1 MSWGKPCHWTVFSTL
16 WSGGGGRR
24 YVWVRWRYIFFSP
37 NWPPYVRE
45 GPISLP
51 ERCPK
56 FRHCTTNCNYGS
68 RCTKLASTFE
78 IGWCFRKW
86 WHLFVQ
92 GFDEAWHCCQ
102 WRCLGKDNKARLY
115 HIRGATGFAEFG
127 LDTSGRFSWCL
138 HSAQERLRGKSF
150 VVFLT
155 ANGACRQIDWIRKQW
170 YVSSQAVWAIL
181 QDFWSGT
188 AVPTGSAWG
197 NTNLQTGCFLQSASK
212 FLDGWNIERSKRWIW
227 AQAQDRAQFSFQT
240 GLRFTFPSLRAI
252 SLLEF
257 YHVFGVPTNIWN
269 TCNQDSLM
277 YTSWTCLVKNKEM
290 LEKKARRKKH
300 QVLRAQPR
308 ATPVPSSRIDTENV
322 ELVDVSSDADDASQ
336 ASKSAIVSPV
346 EIDPRDIDSD
356 ISMQYERNQGHVAE
370 EGKPN
375 LRCSGFNRMT
385 KMANFP
391 LGLAA
396 QKRTPQAINNLDKM
410 WGKQYILGTC
420 GGLFCELTQV
430 ENCKRK
436 WNSLFQVPRHQC

>member
-1 MSWGKPCHWTVFSTL
+1 
-16 WSGGGGRR
+16 
-24 YVWVRWRYIFFSP
+24 
-37 NWPPYVRE
+37 
-45 GPISLP
+45 
-51 ERCPK
+51 
-56 FRHCTTNCNYGS
+56 
-68 RCTKLASTFE
+68 
-78 IGWCFRKW
+78 
-86 WHLFVQ
+86 
-92 GFDEAWHCCQ
+92 
-102 WRCLGKDNKARLY
+102 
-115 HIRGATGFAEFG
+115 
-127 LDTSGRFSWCL
+127 
-138 HSAQERLRGKSF
+138 
-150 VVFLT
+150 
-155 ANGACRQIDWIRKQW
+155 
-170 YVSSQAVWAIL
+170 
-181 QDFWSGT
+181 
-188 AVPTGSAWG
+188 
-197 NTNLQTGCFLQSASK
+197 
-212 FLDGWNIERSKRWIW
+212 
-227 AQAQDRAQFSFQT
+227 
-240 GLRFTFPSLRAI
+240 
-252 SLLEF
+252 
-257 YHVFGVPTNIWN
+257 
-269 TCNQDSLM
+269 
-277 YTSWTCLVKNKEM
+277 M
-290 LEKKARRKKH
+290 LEKKACRKKH

-436 WNSLFQVPRHQC
+436 